1 MMQGTGGSAD
11 FATAVANV
19 IRRCLGVSEG
29 EEVLVIGDPGTT
41 LVADAL
47 RREATS
53 AGADTVLALI
63 EERATHGT
71 EPPTSVAAALSACD
85 VYLAATTRSL
95 SHTTARKD
103 ATNLGV
109 RGATMPG
116 VTADM
121 LARVMAVDFVPMAD
135 RSRQVAQLLTHAATA
150 QLSCARGS
158 EMTFDLTG
166 RAGIADDGD
175 LTSTGA
181 FGNLPCGE
189 AFISPRSGEG
199 HVVAMSLA
207 SLGFSDP
214 AASLSVDAGRL
225 ISAEGGLGP
234 RFLEL
239 LHEHGEPGLN
249 LAELGVGT
257 NDRAML
263 TGNVLEDEKIL
274 GSVHVA
280 FGASAAIGGS
290 VTIPI
295 HLDAIISD
303 ASLLIDG
310 EPVLEKGRWVL
321 ERHGV

>member
-1 MMQGTGGSAD
+1 MEATGGQAD
-11 FATAVANV
+11 FAVAVRNV
-19 IRRCLGVSEG
+19 VRRCLGVGEG

-53 AGADTVLALI
+53 AGADAVLALI
-63 EERATHGT
+63 EERANHGT
-71 EPPTSVAAALSACD
+71 EPPASIAAALSACD

-103 ATNLGV
+103 ATHLGV

-121 LARVMAVDFVPMAD
+121 LARVMAVDFETMSA
-135 RSRQVAQLLTHAATA
+135 RSRQVAELLSRARTA
-150 QLSCARGS
+150 EVSCRRGS
-158 EMTFDLTG
+158 NMTFDLTG
-166 RAGIADDGD
+166 RSGFADDGD

-189 AFISPRSGEG
+189 AFISPSAGVG
-199 HVVAMSLA
+199 QVVAVSLA
-207 SLGFSDP
+207 SLGLSDP
-214 AASLSVDAGRL
+214 SAVLSVQDGRL
-225 ISAEGGLGP
+225 VSADGGLGL

-239 LHEHGEPGLN
+239 LHEHGEFGLN

-257 NDRAML
+257 NDRATL
-263 TGNVLEDEKIL
+263 TGNVLEDEKLL

-290 VTIPI
+290 VAVPI
-295 HLDAIISD
+295 HLDAIVTD
-303 ASLLIDG
+303 ASLVVDG
-310 EPVLEKGRWVL
+310 QRVLADGRWVL
-321 ERHGV
+321 DGWPG